1 MCIRCEK
8 CGWIGSS
15 DELGHSYYDPS
26 PSGISLPPGHY
37 VEDYCPECG
46 ADQDHLDE
54 FELENEIDVE
64 VADTEDYTAVLKA
77 FCDSL
82 KLEFSPEGIINAI
95 STKQGR
101 WVLAK

>member
-8 CGWIGSS
+8 CGWLGES
-15 DELGHSYYDPS
+15 DELEHSYYDPS
-26 PSGISLPPGHY
+26 PSGISLPAGAY

-46 ADQDHLDE
+46 ADQDYLEE
-54 FELENEIDVE
+54 FDLETQIELEE
-64 VADTEDYTAVLKA
+64 AEDYSAVLKA

-82 KLEFSPEGIINAI
+82 KIEFSADGIIDAI